1 MTISHIINHNNM
13 EALKTQLRLLKLSSM
28 VDGLELRNKHALENQ
43 ISYLEFLELL
53 VEDEVVRRQTN
64 GYHTRLRESKL
75 NSQKVLDTYDFSFQ
89 PELDKR
95 MIHELASCRFITQKS
110 NIILMG
116 KPGVGK
122 THLANAI
129 GLEAVK
135 KGMKVLFVHTN
146 EMMEKLY
153 SSRADGSYRYT
164 MQKYLKPDLLILDE
178 LGFKKMPQYGMDDF
192 FEIIRHR
199 YETGSLIVTT
209 NRNFEDWG
217 TLFGDKVMASA
228 IIDRI
233 VHHAV
238 IVKVTGSSY
247 RVKNLLEVQEIF
259 RNEEKQP
266 AKRGRPRKD
275 GDQNDSSDQDERFEN
290 E

>member
-1 MTISHIINHNNM
+1 MH
-13 EALKTQLRLLKLSSM
+13 
-28 VDGLELRNKHALENQ
+28 
-43 ISYLEFLELL
+43 
-53 VEDEVVRRQTN
+53 
-64 GYHTRLRESKL
+64 
-75 NSQKVLDTYDFSFQ
+75 SQKVLDAYDFSFQ
-89 PELDKR
+89 PELDKK
-95 MIHELASCRFITQKS
+95 MIYELASCRFVDQKH
-110 NIILMG
+110 NVIFMG

-122 THLANAI
+122 THLAHAI
-129 GLEAVK
+129 GLEAIK
-135 KGMKVLFVHTN
+135 KGKKVLFAHTN

-153 SSRADGSYRYT
+153 FSRADGSYRFT
-164 MQKYLKPDLLILDE
+164 IQKYLKPELLILDE

-217 TLFGDKVMASA
+217 ALFGDKVMASA

-238 IVKVTGSSY
+238 IVKISGTSY
-247 RVKNLLEVQEIF
+247 RVKNLIEIQEIYK
-259 RNEEKQP
+259 NDEKLP
-266 AKRGRPRKD
+266 ARRGRPKKEEE
-275 GDQNDSSDQDERFEN
+275 QNDMQDQDENFEN